1 LQDIDFP
8 LWRRFRL
15 RLCFVQQFFGTQQG
29 WTAASKWRI
38 VVVPQRHHPRKGHLQ
53 MKRELR
59 IISLC
64 AAAVSSGLASDAVA
78 PAIGYDNVHIRVSDP
93 AKAVEWYVKYLGATT
108 PTAGQLYFGKALIAV
123 VKTADPHPSTGSAI
137 DHIGLSYANL
147 DDAMKSAEAG
157 GAKIISPPR
166 ESPGIFRFAY
176 IEDPWGV
183 KIEMVEDP
191 ELLGFHHVHLR
202 VRDPEATLRW
212 YQQMFG
218 GERASLK
225 GRVDGLR
232 YGGIWLFAA
241 ASGTDT
247 PAPSSDRAIMSVG
260 LQVSKIDQA
269 AAALR
274 SRGIPFPVEP
284 RQLGDLWYAF
294 AEDPNGVRVELLQ
307 RPTK

>member
-1 LQDIDFP
+1 
-8 LWRRFRL
+8 
-15 RLCFVQQFFGTQQG
+15 
-29 WTAASKWRI
+29 
-38 VVVPQRHHPRKGHLQ
+38 

-59 IISLC
+59 IIGLC
-64 AAAVSSGLASDAVA
+64 AVAVSFGLASDTVA
-78 PAIGYDNVHIRVSDP
+78 PVIGYDNVHIRVSDP

-108 PTAGQLYFGKALIAV
+108 PVAGQLYFGKALIAV
-123 VKTADPHPSTGSAI
+123 VKTTNPQPSTGSVI

-147 DDAMKSAEAG
+147 DEAMKLVEAG

-166 ESPGIFRFAY
+166 DSPGVFRFAY

-202 VRDPEATLRW
+202 VKDPETTLRW

-218 GERASLK
+218 GERSMLK
-225 GRVDGLR
+225 GRVDGIR
-232 YGGIWLFAA
+232 YSGIWLFAA
-241 ASGTDT
+241 SSGSDT
-247 PAPSSDRAIMSVG
+247 PTPSAERAIMSFG
-260 LQVSKIDQA
+260 LQVPKIDQA
-269 AAALR
+269 AAALHLK
-274 SRGIPFPVEP
+274 GIPFPVEP

-307 RPTK
+307 RSSK